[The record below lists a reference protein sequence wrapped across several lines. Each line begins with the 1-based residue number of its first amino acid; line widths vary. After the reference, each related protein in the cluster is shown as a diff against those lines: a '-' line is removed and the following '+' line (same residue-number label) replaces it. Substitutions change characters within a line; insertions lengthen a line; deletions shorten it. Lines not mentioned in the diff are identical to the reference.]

1 MDLTRQALA
10 KYANQVFLKVI
21 EGYQHNVI
29 KQVTFYSRH
38 FLGLVG
44 DLDTLLSSHDGF
56 LLGPCLESAKG
67 LAKDSEQEKQVVFLA
82 PLYKINI
89 CKSLNIMDVVETIGV
104 HGVQFEWNARTQ
116 ITMWFDNT
124 ETEASLL
131 HDYGT

>member
-21 EGYQHNVI
+21 EGYQQNDI

-38 FLGLVG
+38 FLDLVK

-82 PLYKINI
+82 PLYKLISV
-89 CKSLNIMDVVETIGV
+89 K
-104 HGVQFEWNARTQ
+104 A
-116 ITMWFDNT
+116 
-124 ETEASLL
+124 
-131 HDYGT
+131 